1 MEEQETR
8 PGVRS
13 LIEAT
18 FRGGRDDKENYF
30 YFLDLRYNF

>member
-1 MEEQETR
+1 LKKKKLNKINMEEQETR

-18 FRGGRDDKENYF
+18 FRVGRDEKVK
-30 YFLDLRYNF
+30 